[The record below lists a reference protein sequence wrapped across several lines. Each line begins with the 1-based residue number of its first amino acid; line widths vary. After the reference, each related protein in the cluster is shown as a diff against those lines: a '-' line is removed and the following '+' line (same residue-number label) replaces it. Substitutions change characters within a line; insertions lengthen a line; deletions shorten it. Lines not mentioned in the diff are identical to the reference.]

1 MAFEHRGQVLT
12 ALPIDFEAER
22 AVLGCILIRERIA
35 DVLGELDV
43 DDFLLPAHREIYGV
57 MLELSAGGSP
67 LDILTIGSELRIR
80 GLLGKLEGGET
91 YLLAL
96 SNSVPTATSVQ
107 HYIAIVRARSA
118 SRRLIMSCTEAAVRA
133 GTEPAEDVIAD
144 LRVRL
149 SGLRLE
155 SGGPILVSDSLPG
168 YLDALE
174 ARQAAKSDSRV
185 PSGLRRLDERLL
197 GGVAVGQEVI
207 VGANPGMGKT
217 SLALQWA
224 IHSAGLGVP
233 ALVFSL
239 EMKRAELLDRAVS
252 YVSGVDGAR
261 IAAGGGLDMETWRS
275 IQTAARSM
283 TWPLSIDDR
292 KLTMDQIASETIR
305 WREKHRE
312 ATRAVVVV
320 DYLGLIRSK
329 GKAENRQQE
338 VGGWSRDLK
347 ILAGDANCAML
358 VCAQLN
364 RKNVENGPPERP
376 VLSNL
381 RDSGEIEQ
389 NADVVLFP
397 WRNGTVA
404 EVAVA
409 KHRGGP
415 LGVAHVMWNG
425 PTTSFRDDG
434 KAADTDDW
442 RDR

>member
-1 MAFEHRGQVLT
+1 MT
-12 ALPIDFEAER
+12 ALPYDVEAER

-35 DVLGELDV
+35 DVLGELDG
-43 DDFLLPAHREIYGV
+43 DDFLLPAHREIYGT
-57 MLELSAGGSP
+57 MLDLSAGGSP
-67 LDILTIGSELRIR
+67 LDVLTIASELRVR
-80 GLLGKLEGGET
+80 GLLERLDGGES
-91 YLLAL
+91 YLMAL
-96 SNSVPTATSVQ
+96 SNCVPTATSVG
-107 HYIAIVRARSA
+107 HYVSIVRARSA
-118 SRRLIMSCTEAAVRA
+118 SRRLIASCTEAVVRA
-133 GTEPAEDVIAD
+133 AAEPAEDVIAD
-144 LRVRL
+144 LRVSL

-155 SGGPILVSDSLPG
+155 RGGPILVSDSLPG
-168 YLDALE
+168 YLDSLE
-174 ARQAAKSDSRV
+174 ARQAAKSDARV

-197 GGVAVGQEVI
+197 GGVAMGQEVI

-217 SLALQWA
+217 SLAVQWA
-224 IHSAGLGVP
+224 IHAAVLGVP

-239 EMKRAELLDRAVS
+239 EMKRVELLDRAVS
-252 YVSGVDGAR
+252 FVSGVDGAR
-261 IAAGGGLDMETWRS
+261 IAAGGSLDLDTWRK
-275 IQTAARSM
+275 ITASAKAM
-283 TWPLSIDDR
+283 MWPLWIDDR
-292 KLTMDQIASETIR
+292 KLSMDQIASETLR
-305 WREKHRE
+305 WRDKHRE
-312 ATRAVVVV
+312 SPRALVVV

-329 GKAENRQQE
+329 GKSENRQQE

-347 ILAGDANCAML
+347 ILAGDADCAML

-404 EVAVA
+404 EIAVA

-415 LGVAHVMWNG
+415 VGVAHVVWNG
-425 PTTSFRDDG
+425 PTTSFRDDPTQ
-434 KAADTDDW
+434 ANSEDW